1 MIYGG
6 AGAIFK
12 AGAERQKRKIKGE
25 RTMKNNT
32 ALHTKEKEREP
43 RNEGPVVLKRENV
56 LIIAKLTD
64 PETERIIEQ
73 LFSKK
78 SLSQ

>member
-1 MIYGG
+1 MIYEG

-25 RTMKNNT
+25 RTMKNKA
-32 ALHTKEKEREP
+32 ALHTKEREP
-43 RNEGPVVLKRENV
+43 QSEGPVVLKRDNV